1 MTFLASRRF
10 SILLLVLAALPLSAE
25 NKRHSAAPAIPLV
38 TVHGTVTDV
47 TTGAPVAFA
56 DVNDSPRSTKTDAQ
70 GKFDL
75 DVPLGVPTVIQ
86 VGRSG
91 YESASSSVIGRNA
104 LTVEFKLK
112 SKPTVT
118 MKLTNGT
125 TYNLDSETAQ
135 FAEEIVFSN
144 PVRSDGVLVCNAD
157 ASQTTINKTDIAKIL
172 GPGVAASNASCC
184 KTPLTKV
191 TLAMKNGTSQDV
203 LLQQTCDGSFM
214 DFSGRDH
221 TTGLFVYTRF
231 QDIQEI
237 DFP

>member
-1 MTFLASRRF
+1 MTFVFSRRF
-10 SILLLVLAALPLSAE
+10 SILLLVLATLPLSAE

-38 TVHGTVTDV
+38 TVHGTITDV

-56 DVNDSPRSTKTDAQ
+56 DVTDTPRSTRSDAQ
-70 GKFDL
+70 GKFDI
-75 DVPLGVPTVIQ
+75 DVPLGLPTVIQ
-86 VGRSG
+86 VSRSG
-91 YESASSSVIGRNA
+91 YESGSSSVIGRNA
-104 LTVEFKLK
+104 LNVEFKLK

-125 TYNLDSETAQ
+125 TYNLDFETAQ

-144 PVRSDGVLVCNAD
+144 PARSDSVLVCNAD
-157 ASQTTINKTDIAKIL
+157 ATQSTIDKTGISKIL
-172 GPGVAASNASCC
+172 GPGVAVSNASCC
-184 KTPLTKV
+184 KTPLIKV
-191 TLAMKNGTSQDV
+191 TLNLKNGNTQDA

-221 TTGLFVYTRF
+221 GTGLFVYQRF